1 MGWFRSEAAQDR
13 AIERLSGNMAE
24 LADVVNGLVSAQK
37 RLELE
42 WVETYDKVRH
52 QLSRMARR
60 GDLTVPIND
69 AVIVDPAVPEDDGI
83 DPVSAKILARRNRGR
98 PGATE

>member
-1 MGWFRSEAAQDR
+1 MFRSTRAIDR
-13 AIERLSGNMAE
+13 AIERLSGNLAE
-24 LADVVNGLVSAQK
+24 LTDVVNGLVSAQK

-60 GDLTVPIND
+60 GDLTGPIND
-69 AVIVDPAVPEDDGI
+69 AVIVDPPVSDETEI
-83 DPVSAKILARRNRGR
+83 DPVSAKILERRNRGR
-98 PGATE
+98 PGAT